1 MQPLFPAIK
10 NNSHFYLAVDN
21 LHTLYVEESGV
32 KDGIPVVFLHGGPGS
47 GCEPFHRRF
56 FNPEK
61 YRIILF
67 DQRGCGKSTPH
78 AELKNNT
85 SQDLIA
91 DMEKIRE
98 KLGIEKWMV
107 FGGSWGSTLAL
118 LYAETYPKR
127 VSALIVRGIFLGR
140 SQDIAWFYQEGASRI
155 YPDYWQKFIEPIP
168 KNKRGNLL
176 QAYHELLTGDNEIA
190 KSRAAKAWSTWEGM
204 TANIKPK
211 GSVIDHF
218 TDLHYALSIAR
229 IEAHYFVNNNFLST
243 NQLINNASKLE
254 NIPGIIIH
262 GRYDIICPLEQAF
275 TLHNAWQSAV
285 LEVIPACGHAA
296 SEAAIIDALVK
307 ATETMVD
314 VLS

>member
-10 NNSHFYLAVDN
+10 NNNHFFLAVDA
-21 LHTLYVEESGV
+21 LHSLYIEESGTET
-32 KDGIPVVFLHGGPGS
+32 GIPVIFLHGGPGS

-56 FNPEK
+56 FDPKK

-67 DQRGCGKSTPH
+67 DQRGCGRSKPH
-78 AELKNNT
+78 AELRDNT
-85 SQDLIA
+85 SQHLLA

-118 LYAETYPKR
+118 LYAETYPER

-140 SQDIAWFYQEGASRI
+140 QKDIDWFYQEGASRI
-155 YPDYWQKFIEPIP
+155 YPDYWKHFIEPIAED
-168 KNKRGNLL
+168 KRDNLL
-176 QAYHELLTGDNEIA
+176 RAYHSLLIGENEIA
-190 KSRAAKAWSTWEGM
+190 RSRAAKAWSTWEGM
-204 TANIKPK
+204 TANLSPK
-211 GSVIDHF
+211 GSVLDHF

-229 IEAHYFVNNNFLST
+229 IEAHYFVNNNFLSD
-243 NQLINNASKLE
+243 NQLINNADKLYD
-254 NIPGIIIH
+254 IPGIIIQ
-262 GRYDIICPLEQAF
+262 GRYDMICPIEQAF
-275 TLHNAWQSAV
+275 ELHAAWQTAV

-296 SEAAIIDALVK
+296 SEPAIIDALVK
-307 ATETMVD
+307 ATETMAD